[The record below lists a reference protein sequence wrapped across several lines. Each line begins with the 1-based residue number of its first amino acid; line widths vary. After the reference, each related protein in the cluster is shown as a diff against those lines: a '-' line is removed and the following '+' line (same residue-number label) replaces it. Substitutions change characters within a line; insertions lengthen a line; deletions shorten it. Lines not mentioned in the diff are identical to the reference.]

1 MNEMKLSDFN
11 YELPQELI
19 AQDPLLKRSDSRLM
33 VLNRATGGIEHR
45 HFSDVIEYLNPG
57 DCLVIND
64 TKVIPARLI
73 GVKEDTGASIEVL
86 LLKRHDDKV
95 WETLVKP
102 GKKARVGVRI
112 SFGEGKLV
120 GEVIDIIK
128 KCGAEE
134 ACRDKDLRAQLVEEM
149 ADVLMYYH
157 DVLWCFGITEEEL
170 RESYTAKF
178 EKNLHRW

>member
-102 GKKARVGVRI
+102 GKKARVGARI

-120 GEVIDIIK
+120 GEVIDI
-128 KCGAEE
+128 
-134 ACRDKDLRAQLVEEM
+134 VEEGNR
-149 ADVLMYYH
+149 L
-157 DVLWCFGITEEEL
+157 I
-170 RESYTAKF
+170 RF
-178 EKNLHRW
+178 EYEGNL

>member
-102 GKKARVGVRI
+102 GKKMKEGAEV
-112 SFGEGKLV
+112 SFGDGLLKGTVVGIVDEGNRLIQFEYDGIFEEILDQLDHKDHKANLV
-120 GEVIDIIK
+120 
-128 KCGAEE
+128 
-134 ACRDKDLRAQLVEEM
+134 LVVFLETDM
-149 ADVLMYYH
+149 
-157 DVLWCFGITEEEL
+157 
-170 RESYTAKF
+170 ES
-178 EKNLHRW
+178 NV